1 MKGSSLLVGLILL
14 AACSGGFEVQR
25 SGLEGE
31 TPPATA
37 DAVAAWDPLR
47 ERLVLFGGSESGQTW
62 LYDGAAWTMAATEGP
77 GVRSGASMTWDPGR
91 RAMVLFGGFRPT
103 TPEAP
108 VDYLADTWLWD
119 GAAWRP
125 LTDVGERGP
134 APRAGAVMT
143 WDAALRGSILY
154 GGSDVDE
161 RFRDLWVLTASAGWA
176 EVPSR

>member
-1 MKGSSLLVGLILL
+1 MKRSSLLVGLILL
-14 AACSGGFEVQR
+14 TACSGGFDVQR
-25 SGLEGE
+25 SALEGE
-31 TPPATA
+31 TPPATKEA
-37 DAVAAWDPLR
+37 AVAWDPLR
-47 ERLVLFGGSESGQTW
+47 ERLVLFGGSDSGQTW
-62 LYDGAAWTMAATEGP
+62 LYDGAGWTMAATEGP

-103 TPEAP
+103 TPETP

-119 GAAWRP
+119 GAAWRQLP
-125 LTDVGERGP
+125 EAGARGP

-143 WDAALRGSILY
+143 WDAALRGSLLY
-154 GGSDVDE
+154 GGSDFDE